1 MRLLV
6 LLLVVLA
13 IPFVW
18 IVLATNVFRPA
29 PAADRLA
36 GVHVRVAS
44 YWIEPLGTSR
54 RRLKLTVAVTSLR
67 DLDEC
72 LAFTVDEPFAGRR
85 MASLAGGC
93 VKPRARAQD
102 VVLTWDGL
110 TDDDLT
116 FPSHTLVWGVPG
128 GRCGP
133 LLELFGVCV
142 VEQAGTA
149 DFELPSKNPL
159 PSFNA
164 FGSFAP
170 LFPEPSFDFSIN

>member
-6 LLLVVLA
+6 LLVVVLA
-13 IPFVW
+13 IPFAW

-29 PAADRLA
+29 AAADRLA

-44 YWIEPLGTSR
+44 YWIDNLAGGK

-67 DLDEC
+67 EIDEC
-72 LAFTVDEPFAGRR
+72 LGFTLDEPFAGRR
-85 MASLAGGC
+85 MASITGTC
-93 VKPRARAQD
+93 VKPHSRPQN
-102 VVLTWDGL
+102 VVLTYDGL
-110 TDDDLT
+110 SEDDLS
-116 FPSHTLVWGVPG
+116 FPSHTLVWGIPG

-149 DFELPSKNPL
+149 EFELPGKNPL
-159 PSFNA
+159 PSFKG

-170 LFPEPSFDFSIN
+170 LFPQPSFDFSF